1 MRKHYLVLSIIFSL
15 FLLCSALQAQSS
27 NGNQSSAVDYQIG
40 ELVEAADYRG
50 VWYRSK
56 IIDIESEKYRVHFFG
71 WSDSWDEWV
80 TAEKIRYAD
89 NEEFGSEIEVSEN
102 GRWYRAIIADERY
115 NREHLVLYTDDDGAE
130 KEEWV
135 LNDRL
140 REIGSGGDRRDGRL
154 VEVLYGDKW
163 VEAQILKRRPGEVY
177 VHYVGESDIW
187 NKWISADK
195 VRRIR

>member
-1 MRKHYLVLSIIFSL
+1 MKRNILILSAFLIVLFTS
-15 FLLCSALQAQSS
+15 SALYAQVAD
-27 NGNQSSAVDYQIG
+27 NQSESVYEVG

-56 IIDIESEKYRVHFFG
+56 ITDVDNEKYLVHFFG

-80 TAEKIRYAD
+80 TAERIRYAD
-89 NEEFGSEIEVSEN
+89 NDEFGREVEVSQN
-102 GRWYRAIIADERY
+102 GRWYQAVIVDERY
-115 NREHLVLYTDDDGAE
+115 NREHLVLYTDDDGEA

-140 REIGSGGDRRDGRL
+140 REINSRGYSRRDGRL

-163 VEAQILKRRPGEVY
+163 VKAQILKRRPGEVY

-187 NKWISADK
+187 NKWISTDK